1 MPHRNS
7 AVLFIALLLLT
18 VMGLSACDKPRRI
31 RLATTTSTDNSG
43 LLAALLPPFEAQ
55 SGVKV
60 AVIAVGT
67 GQALAL
73 GRRGDADVL
82 LVHARGR
89 EDKFVAA
96 GHGSFRRDVMFND
109 FVLLGPADD
118 PAAVRGITDVG
129 AALARIRTARAPFVS
144 RGDDSGT
151 HIRELALWPGG
162 APPRGEPFYLEA
174 GQGMGGCLLLAD
186 QKRAYVLADRGTW
199 LSFRSR
205 LALEVWVQGDP
216 RMRNHY
222 GVIAVHPSK
231 IPAAAATDA
240 RLLVDWLTSDEGQRR
255 IGAFQVDGKPLFHPA
270 HKR

>member
-1 MPHRNS
+1 MARHTITIGIV
-7 AVLFIALLLLT
+7 VLLMVTAA
-18 VMGLSACDKPRRI
+18 GLSACDKPRRI

-43 LLAALLPPFEAQ
+43 LLAALLPAFEAET
-55 SGVKV
+55 GVKV

-73 GRRGDADVL
+73 GERGDADVL

-89 EDKFVAA
+89 EDKFVAE

-109 FVLLGPADD
+109 FVLLGPPDD
-118 PAAVRGITDVG
+118 TAAIHGLTDVG
-129 AALARIRTARAPFVS
+129 AALARIRAAGALFVS

-162 APPRGEPFYLEA
+162 APPRGQPFYLEA

-199 LSFRSR
+199 LSFRAR
-205 LALEVWVQGDP
+205 LALKVLVEGDP
-216 RMRNHY
+216 RLRNHY
-222 GVIAVHPSK
+222 GVIPVHPSK
-231 IPAAAATDA
+231 IPAAAAADGL
-240 RLLVDWLTSDEGQRR
+240 LLVDWLTSAEGQRR
-255 IGAFQVDGKPLFHPA
+255 IGDFRVDGQRLFHPA
-270 HKR
+270 KGP